1 MNGLVTGSSAG
12 FPILTLLIVLPIV
25 GAAIA
30 VFSGKKAR
38 GVALL
43 TALVS
48 LVLSLVVWLH
58 LPADGTMGMV
68 ELHPWA
74 PSIGIEYHLGVDG
87 LGALMLVLSAIVTL
101 MSVDAAHRVHHEP
114 GLYYALVLLLQSG
127 LVGSF
132 TALNFFH
139 WFLFWELSLIPAF
152 FLIKLWGGPK
162 RGPAATQF
170 FVYTMAGS
178 VALLL
183 SFLAIF
189 LATGSMDFGQL
200 ADMAANGT
208 LAQMVAAHLGAVM
221 PWLAIGVLA
230 GFAVKVPLMPFH
242 TWLPN
247 AYAEAPS
254 PVTMLLTGAMSKM
267 GVYGLLRIAL
277 PIFGAQ
283 VAAMRTPLLVLAVA
297 TVVMGAWA
305 AAAQKDLKRVFAYS
319 SVNHLGYCLLG
330 IFALA
335 IPASGAAAQA
345 SQAAAL
351 NGVILQ
357 MFNHGITA
365 AALFWFIAM
374 IQMRSGGLRGIDD
387 FGGLRKPAPV
397 FAGLMGIA
405 LFSSLG
411 LPGLNGFVGEFLIFR
426 GVFPLSWISA
436 TVSVLGLL
444 VTAIVI
450 LTVIQKVFTGP
461 VPERWAQFPD
471 LHASERMALAP
482 VIGLMFLLGLAPQ
495 LIVDTVNPTVV
506 NLLAHWRF

>member
-1 MNGLVTGSSAG
+1 MNAIG
-12 FPILTLLIVLPIV
+12 FPILTLLTVLPLL
-25 GAAIA
+25 GAVIA
-30 VFSGKKAR
+30 LFAGKHAR
-38 GVALL
+38 GVALITTL
-43 TALVS
+43 TC
-48 LVLSLVVWLH
+48 LVVALFIWTR
-58 LPADGTMGMV
+58 LPADGSIGLLEV
-68 ELHPWA
+68 HKWA
-74 PSIGIEYHLGVDG
+74 PSLGIEYHLGVDG
-87 LGALMLVLSAIVTL
+87 LGALMLVLAAIVTL
-101 MSVDAAHRVHHEP
+101 MSVDAAHRVHHMP
-114 GLYYALVLLLQSG
+114 GLYYGLVLILESG
-127 LVGSF
+127 LFGSF

-183 SFLAIF
+183 SFLAVF
-189 LATGSMDFGQL
+189 VSTGTMDLSELAQL
-200 ADMAANGT
+200 ASTGA
-208 LAQMVAAHLGAVM
+208 LEQMVTAHLGPVTL
-221 PWLAIGVLA
+221 WLAIGVLA
-230 GFAVKVPLMPFH
+230 GFSVKVPMMPFH
-242 TWLPN
+242 TWLPA

-277 PIFGAQ
+277 PLFGHQIAQ
-283 VAAMRTPLLVLAVA
+283 IRTPLLVLAVL

-319 SVNHLGYCLLG
+319 SVNHLGYCLVA

-335 IPASGAAAQA
+335 VPAADQAAHA
-345 SQAAAL
+345 SQEAAL

-357 MFNHGITA
+357 MFNHGLTA
-365 AALFWFIAM
+365 AALFWFVSM
-374 IQMRSGGLRGIDD
+374 IQFRTGGLRGIDD

-397 FAGLMGIA
+397 LAGLMGIA

-426 GVFPLSWISA
+426 GVFPLAWVAA

-444 VTAIVI
+444 VTAAVI
-450 LTVIQKVFTGP
+450 LTVIQKVFAGP
-461 VPERWAQFPD
+461 VPEQWAQFPD
-471 LHASERMALAP
+471 LHHGERLAMAP
-482 VIGLMFLLGLAPQ
+482 VIGLMLLIGILPQ
-495 LIVDTVNPTVV
+495 LIVDSVNPTVI